1 MGLLKCVETLDSVS
15 NYYISEMWDLQLT
28 NQIALFVT
36 TIVLTRNIGLLL
48 YRKNAIHGALL
59 W

>member
-1 MGLLKCVETLDSVS
+1 MDSVS

-36 TIVLTRNIGLLL
+36 TIILARNTGLLF
-48 YRKNAIHGALL
+48 YRKNATHGALL